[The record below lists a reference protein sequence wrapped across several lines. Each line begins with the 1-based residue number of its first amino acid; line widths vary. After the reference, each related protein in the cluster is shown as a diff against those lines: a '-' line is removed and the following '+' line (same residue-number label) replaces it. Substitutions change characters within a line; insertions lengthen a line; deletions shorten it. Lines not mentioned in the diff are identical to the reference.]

1 MMNRQAKTVKKTFL
15 SGVFLLS
22 VSTILV
28 KIVGLFYK
36 IPMLSYLGAEGMGYF
51 NSAYEIY
58 AFFCVVAT
66 AGLPVALS
74 VLISA
79 ALAKGEERRVK
90 RLYRVALTA
99 FFVIGLL
106 GSVLMAVF
114 AGQFCKLIQ
123 SGNAKLSIIAISPTV
138 FFICIS
144 SALRGYFQGYGKMAQ
159 TAVSQLIE
167 AVGKLCFGLLLAR
180 AALLAGRPTHQ
191 VAAAAGAGLTLGTL
205 ASLVY
210 LLLEK
215 LRFRGAESAKN
226 KEKDQNIVE
235 NTEKTGAIC
244 LSLAKLAIP
253 ITVGA
258 VSVNLTK
265 LIDMTMILRR
275 LQSIG
280 YAEALANE
288 AYGGYTTLALSVYG
302 LLPTL
307 VNSIALPLIPLLS
320 AAIAS
325 GNRARQLALVQASY
339 RITALFAVPAAV
351 GISIFAKPILSL
363 LFGGEEAAV
372 LSTAPLLSVLG
383 VSVFLSCM
391 ITATNS
397 VLHAYRSV
405 NRPILSLLAG
415 SVVKII
421 VAYFLIG
428 NPRIGILGAP
438 ISSFF
443 CNLIVVLC
451 NLIFAD
457 RLCRVPSLWKIFFKP
472 FAFSVV
478 SAFFAWSF
486 SLWLTQRAGEGR
498 LTTLAALGS
507 MVVLYFL
514 LAVLGGG
521 VADSDLAVLPMGK
534 KMLPVLKKIRRRQGK
549 QEGGMT

>member
-1 MMNRQAKTVKKTFL
+1 MQNQPKTVKKTFL

-22 VSTILV
+22 ISTILV
-28 KIVGLFYK
+28 KIVGLLYK

-58 AFFCVVAT
+58 AFFCVIAT

-79 ALAKGEERRVK
+79 SLAKGEPGKVK
-90 RLYRVALTA
+90 RLYRAALVAFLL
-99 FFVIGLL
+99 IGAL
-106 GSVLMAVF
+106 GSLLMAVF
-114 AGQFCKLIQ
+114 AGTFCELIR
-123 SGNAKLSIIAISPTV
+123 SGNAKLSILAISPTV
-138 FFICIS
+138 FLICLS
-144 SALRGYFQGYGKMAQ
+144 SALRGYFQGYGKMAP
-159 TAVSQLIE
+159 TAISQLIE
-167 AVGKLCFGLLLAR
+167 AVGKLVFGLLLAR

-191 VAAAAGAGLTLGTL
+191 VAAAAGVGLTLGTL
-205 ASLVY
+205 ASLLY
-210 LLLEK
+210 LIIEK
-215 LRFRGAESAKN
+215 IRFRASPAGKAEAQAKPLYQN
-226 KEKDQNIVE
+226 DEKI
-235 NTEKTGAIC
+235 GSIC
-244 LSLAKLAIP
+244 ASLAKLAVP
-253 ITVGA
+253 ITLGA

-280 YAEALANE
+280 YPETLANE

-320 AAIAS
+320 AAVAS
-325 GNRARQLALVQASY
+325 NNRERQLALVTASY
-339 RITALFAVPAAV
+339 RITALFAIPAAI
-351 GISIFAKPILSL
+351 GISVFAKPILSL
-363 LFGGEEAAV
+363 LFSGEESAV
-372 LSTAPLLSVLG
+372 LSAAPLLSILG

-415 SVVKII
+415 SAVKII

-428 NPRIGILGAP
+428 NPNIGILGAP

-443 CNLIVVLC
+443 CNAVVVLL

-457 RLCRVPSLWKIFFKP
+457 RLCRIPSLWKIFAKP
-472 FAFSVV
+472 LLFSVV
-478 SAFFAWSF
+478 AGFFSR
-486 SLWLTQRAGEGR
+486 SLYQWLIDRMGEGR
-498 LTTLAALGS
+498 IPTLIVLGTMAL
-507 MVVLYFL
+507 VYFL
-514 LAVLGGG
+514 LAIFGGG
-521 VADSDLAVLPMGK
+521 ISDSDLSAVPLGK
-534 KMLPVLKKIRRRQGK
+534 RFLPVLNKLRRRRNK
-549 QEGGMT
+549 KEGDF